1 MREGR
6 HNDNSTFEAS
16 IHGTTSYS
24 FTTRRS
30 SQGRPLSNKHPHV
43 SLKALAIRHFR
54 RSSRL
59 MYQVRQISS
68 TISTDV
74 QSRAS
79 QHSIQRLEF
88 HLWATA
94 AGRIH
99 TFLPSRPGGNNC
111 TAIDIPSSLHTS
123 PLQRAALHFHPLIVC
138 TSYTLSRAARAVYRL
153 TSLPVENSLIYI
165 LRCKIHHSSITGWT
179 CGAAVARLIPALG
192 TSRRSS
198 VQIGSG
204 SSLLFIFCL
213 LLGKEREIHSH
224 FEARR
229 ELAEEARSALLLFC
243 LRKKSFELWI
253 LAMWG
258 VLD

>member
-1 MREGR
+1 MSSLAPRGTVYNVLISISGR
-6 HNDNSTFEAS
+6 RRQAAF
-16 IHGTTSYS
+16 ILSY
-24 FTTRRS
+24 
-30 SQGRPLSNKHPHV
+30 PL
-43 SLKALAIRHFR
+43 A
-54 RSSRL
+54 
-59 MYQVRQISS
+59 Q
-68 TISTDV
+68 
-74 QSRAS
+74 
-79 QHSIQRLEF
+79 
-88 HLWATA
+88 
-94 AGRIH
+94 
-99 TFLPSRPGGNNC
+99 GGNNC
-111 TAIDIPSSLHTS
+111 TATDIPSSLHTS

-153 TSLPVENSLIYI
+153 TSLPVESSLIYI

-204 SSLLFIFCL
+204 SSILLIFCL
-213 LLGKEREIHSH
+213 LLGKEREVYSH
-224 FEARR
+224 LEDRG

-243 LRKKSFELWI
+243 LRKKYFELWI